1 MSKIQPVGIPIRR
14 KLIDIPENVFQAL
27 SIKAAAMGTN
37 LKKYIEE
44 LLVQEA
50 EEMDDA
56 EVYKYLAATRPEGKI
71 MLNEQEKDDFMRKHK
86 SRSIPMRIDFSKDFT
101 KALDK
106 LSGKIYESARD
117 AINNVID
124 ANSLDEIQNCKKI
137 ETLNSVYRIRIG
149 SKRAF
154 FVLYI

>member
-1 MSKIQPVGIPIRR
+1 
-14 KLIDIPENVFQAL
+14 
-27 SIKAAAMGTN
+27 
-37 LKKYIEE
+37 
-44 LLVQEA
+44 
-50 EEMDDA
+50 
-56 EVYKYLAATRPEGKI
+56 
-71 MLNEQEKDDFMRKHK
+71 
-86 SRSIPMRIDFSKDFT
+86 MRIDFSKDFT
-101 KALDK
+101 KTLDK

>member
-1 MSKIQPVGIPIRR
+1 
-14 KLIDIPENVFQAL
+14 
-27 SIKAAAMGTN
+27 
-37 LKKYIEE
+37 
-44 LLVQEA
+44 
-50 EEMDDA
+50 
-56 EVYKYLAATRPEGKI
+56 
-71 MLNEQEKDDFMRKHK
+71 
-86 SRSIPMRIDFSKDFT
+86 MRIDFSKDFT

-106 LSGKIYESARD
+106 LSGKIYESVRD

-154 FVLYI
+154 FVLHIEIEGDLVKFEYLLNRGEAYDKKNMEKLRNCDV